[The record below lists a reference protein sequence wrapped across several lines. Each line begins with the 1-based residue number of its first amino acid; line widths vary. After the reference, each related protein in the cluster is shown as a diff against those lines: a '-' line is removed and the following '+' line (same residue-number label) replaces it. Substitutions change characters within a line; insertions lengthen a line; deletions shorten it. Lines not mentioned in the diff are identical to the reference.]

1 MIETKKLAD
10 ATLRRITKSDN
21 TYEDVHISDV
31 PVNIIDGENI
41 DLKTAFFSGLVGFT
55 FSIIPYANT
64 FSENAFRAIG
74 KSVEKSIILET
85 GLFRYSIITSVIS
98 AILSYLFGED

>member
-1 MIETKKLAD
+1 MIVTSA
-10 ATLRRITKSDN
+10 
-21 TYEDVHISDV
+21 
-31 PVNIIDGENI
+31 IDGKNI
-41 DLKTAFFSGLVGFT
+41 ELTNAFFSGLVGFT

-85 GLFRYSIITSVIS
+85 GLFGYSLITSVIS